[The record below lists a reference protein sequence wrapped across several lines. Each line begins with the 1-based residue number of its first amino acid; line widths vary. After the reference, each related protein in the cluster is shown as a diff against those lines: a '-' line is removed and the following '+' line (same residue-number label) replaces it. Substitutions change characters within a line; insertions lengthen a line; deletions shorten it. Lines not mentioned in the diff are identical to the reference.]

1 MSKEDSTVRVQSG
14 FFRDTFR
21 HTAIYSGA
29 SVLGRLIS
37 FFMLPFYA
45 HIFRDLGYGVIG
57 MIDAALV
64 FLSSLVGYQFQT
76 AITRIYHEES
86 DVQRKK
92 LTVPTGTILVA
103 GMTGILL
110 VVSCILSR
118 PLSHLLLGSS
128 NYWHLI
134 CIATASFAIEMV
146 GHSTQTIL
154 LIQRRSVLYSTIG
167 LVRMILGIGLNILLV
182 LILRWDL
189 LGYFLSALAV
199 SIVSSSIS
207 IVIATRE
214 CGFGFDRKLARR
226 LLAYQLPLIPGSFT
240 NFFARQIERVL
251 VRYQIDIS
259 TLGILEMAYKFPVMI
274 GLLIAEPFMRSWGP
288 KQIEIADEAGA
299 PGRMS
304 RMFTYYLFLLLFGS
318 LLMAVNIPVLLKLLT
333 PPEFWPGYRVARIEI
348 VKIIVGAWYGFFV
361 FGLVYSKNTGKIARV
376 TMVTAVI
383 KVGLSYVMI
392 SNWGIY
398 GAAWSGL
405 IAMTVQTF
413 WSYFLADRYYHIP
426 IDWRRF
432 LTSVGTAVIIFIV
445 VDRIDTATIAAW
457 GSHILDR
464 TTEFLASMQDSWLG
478 HWKDGK
484 VLAMLID
491 KIELVMELIV
501 KTVLVLAYLALFP
514 LIHVETRQKLRKW
527 RFVR

>member
-1 MSKEDSTVRVQSG
+1 MSQEDPTVRVKSG

-64 FLSSLVGYQFQT
+64 FLSSLVGYQFQS
-76 AITRIYHEES
+76 AITRIYHEEP

-103 GMTGILL
+103 GMTSILL
-110 VVSCILSR
+110 LVSCLLSR
-118 PLSHLLLGSS
+118 PLSHLLLGSGE
-128 NYWHLI
+128 YWHLI
-134 CIATASFAIEMV
+134 CIATAAFAIDMV
-146 GHSTQTIL
+146 GHSSQTIL
-154 LIQRRSVLYSTIG
+154 LIQRRSVLYSAIG
-167 LVRMILGIGLNILLV
+167 LVRLFLGIGLNILLV
-182 LILRWDL
+182 VILRWDL
-189 LGYFLSALAV
+189 LGYFLSALAI
-199 SIVSSSIS
+199 SIVSSAIS
-207 IVIATRE
+207 IVIAIRE
-214 CGFGFDRKLARR
+214 CGFGFDRELARR

-259 TLGILEMAYKFPVMI
+259 TLGVLEMAYKFPVLI
-274 GLLIAEPFMRSWGP
+274 GLLIAQPFMRSWGP

-299 PGRMS
+299 PERMS
-304 RMFTYYLFLLLFGS
+304 RMFTYFLFLLLFGS
-318 LLMAVNIPVLLKLLT
+318 LLMAVNIAVLLKLLT

-348 VKIIVGAWYGFFV
+348 ARNIVGACFGYFH
-361 FGLVYSKNTGKIARV
+361 FGLVYAKRTSKIAQV
-376 TMVTAVI
+376 TMVTSVI

-405 IAMTVQTF
+405 LAMTLQTV

-426 IDWRRF
+426 IDWRRV
-432 LTSVGTAVIIFIV
+432 LTMVGTAVVIFIV
-445 VDRIDTATIAAW
+445 VDRIDTATIATW
-457 GSHILDR
+457 GSPILDR
-464 TTEFLASMQDSWLG
+464 TADFLASMQDSWLG
-478 HWKDGK
+478 RLKDGK
-484 VLAMLID
+484 VLGLLID
-491 KIELVMELIV
+491 KIDLVMELIV
-501 KTVLVLAYLALFP
+501 KTILVSAYLVLFP
-514 LIHVETRQKLRKW
+514 IVHAETRQKLMRW
-527 RFVR
+527 RPRR